1 LARDVTALHDV
12 EPFRDSVVG
21 RGGKRTPGVGNDTG
35 IDAERLE
42 QIDVRAVEIVR
53 VDVDQRVGMTDTGRL
68 LREDPR
74 LEMREVRRISSSRP

>member
-42 QIDVRAVEIVR
+42 QIDVRAVEI
-53 VDVDQRVGMTDTGRL
+53 DQRVGMTDTGRL